1 MRVIKT
7 VRVILK
13 PRKEA
18 KLVKEYRVDPDFKYI
33 GDCMDGVIFEKRE
46 ELKLAK
52 GETVDKGQL

>member
-18 KLVKEYRVDPDFKYI
+18 KLVREYRVDPDYKYI
-33 GDCMDGVIFEKRE
+33 GECKDGVIFEKRWE
-46 ELKLAK
+46 EKYENNKA
-52 GETVDKGQL
+52 VDKE

>member
-18 KLVKEYRVDPDFKYI
+18 KLVKEYRADPDYKYI
-33 GDCMDGVIFEKRE
+33 GECIDGVIFEKRWE
-46 ELKLAK
+46 EKNASSQTL
-52 GETVDKGQL
+52 D